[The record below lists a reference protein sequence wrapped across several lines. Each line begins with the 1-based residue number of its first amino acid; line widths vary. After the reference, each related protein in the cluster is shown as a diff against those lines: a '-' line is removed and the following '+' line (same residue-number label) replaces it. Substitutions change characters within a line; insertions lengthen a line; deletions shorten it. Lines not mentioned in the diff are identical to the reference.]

1 MVLVWV
7 WVWTPAIVEFDTTG
21 VEVGDG
27 DGAWGE
33 DRWADAARRLGELSD
48 QLEQRDAYAA
58 EARARRILTGLG
70 FDEKTQDAPL

>member
-1 MVLVWV
+1 M
-7 WVWTPAIVEFDTTG
+7 
-21 VEVGDG
+21 GDG

-58 EARARRILTGLG
+58 EARARRILTGETASHTTPFAL
-70 FDEKTQDAPL
+70 